1 MRFNPDAEVEI
12 KGDRWNVKAEKASDV
27 EKARLWPLMTETFP
41 PYEKYQRKTERVIP
55 VVILTSSNR
64 LDWKELQ

>member
-12 KGDRWNVKAEKASDV
+12 KSDRWNVKAEKADDV
-27 EKARLWPLMTETFP
+27 EKVRLWPLMTKTFP
-41 PYEKYQRKTERVIP
+41 PYEKYQRKTKRMIP